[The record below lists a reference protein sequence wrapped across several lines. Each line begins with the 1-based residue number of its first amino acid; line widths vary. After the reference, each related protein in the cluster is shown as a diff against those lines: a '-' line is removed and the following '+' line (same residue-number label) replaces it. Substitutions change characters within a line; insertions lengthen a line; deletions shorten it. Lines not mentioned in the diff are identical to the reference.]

1 MFFRSTPIPPVTYAS
16 LGADVHSHLIP
27 GIDDGAQTMEESLA
41 LIRRLAAMGYRKI
54 YTTPHVSTD
63 HYPNTREGILGGLEA
78 VREQW
83 RVEGGVW
90 REVTLEAGAEYFL
103 DEGFEELLM
112 TSPLLTLPGRRVL
125 VEMAGVAPAHNL
137 HELLFRMQTKNYQ
150 PVMAHPERY
159 PYYQRDF
166 RQVER
171 LKEQGCELQVN
182 LLSLAGH
189 YGSRIQ
195 DLAFKIVNRG
205 LADFLGTDMH
215 RAQHADTLE
224 EALKDKRMK
233 KALWEGKF
241 RNVEL

>member
-1 MFFRSTPIPPVTYAS
+1 MFFRSNPIPPVTYAS

-63 HYPNTREGILGGLEA
+63 HYPNTREMILQGLEA
-78 VREQW
+78 VREQL
-83 RVEGGVW
+83 RAQPSVISVQ
-90 REVTLEAGAEYFL
+90 LEAAAEYFL

-112 TSPLLTLPGRRVL
+112 TSQLLTLPGRRVL

-137 HELLFRMQTKNYQ
+137 HELLFRMQTKNYR

-195 DLAFKIVNRG
+195 DLAFKIVKRG

-215 RAQHADTLE
+215 RDQHADALE